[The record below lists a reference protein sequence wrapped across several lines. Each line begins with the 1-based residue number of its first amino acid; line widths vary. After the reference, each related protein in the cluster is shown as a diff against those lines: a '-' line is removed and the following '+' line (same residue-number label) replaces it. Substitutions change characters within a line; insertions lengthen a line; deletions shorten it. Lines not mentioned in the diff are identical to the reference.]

1 MGPISGQL
9 EEYCAVNGPYV
20 RRYRLELVLS
30 KPDSTDD
37 PESIDFQ
44 TGQWCRDH
52 MHPEPQC

>member
-1 MGPISGQL
+1 MGPKSGQL

-20 RRYRLELVLS
+20 RRYRIELILS

-44 TGQWCRDH
+44 TGEWCRDY
-52 MHPEPQC
+52 MHP